1 MDISSVNNY
10 YGSHNVNKHHHKK
23 NHHHSD
29 QNVRSDSVAI
39 EGQRDDGADK
49 ALRAMRQDINRTESA
64 EPPVS
69 VHTSSVAVGDS
80 KSTVSIG
87 TFNVNWLGGEAG
99 GGMKPR
105 KEADYKDIASLIKD
119 SGASVMGLE
128 EVGSEDAIKRL
139 INYLPGYD
147 FVIGTTGVR
156 DGGKS
161 QKLVVLY
168 DTAKVQCDKSSVEEL
183 KDVMVPEI
191 AGEGRLRAP
200 LAVKMKADNFDFTL
214 VVCHMKAR
222 FDEQAKEI
230 RSAQADKLNSWIQN
244 KIKDGGEKDV
254 IVVGDFNDFLGSI
267 PLKKMESQLYF
278 VTQEAAERGDY
289 SNIKFKSLIDQIG
302 VTSTPGGAKANY
314 ISQSVHMPDIGKY
327 PNFVKR
333 ISDHRP
339 VVATFRSDIDP
350 NS

>member
-10 YGSHNVNKHHHKK
+10 YGSHRVNDHNHRK
-23 NHHHSD
+23 NHHHAD
-29 QNVRSDSVAI
+29 QNIRPDSVTI
-39 EGQRDDGADK
+39 EGQRDDGSDNI
-49 ALRAMRQDINRTESA
+49 LRVMRRQINRTESA
-64 EPPVS
+64 ETPVS
-69 VHTSSVAVGDS
+69 VHTSSVAVGNG

-87 TFNVNWLGGEAG
+87 TFNVEWLGSEKAA
-99 GGMKPR
+99 GMKPR
-105 KEADYKDIASLIKD
+105 KEAEYRDIASLIKE
-119 SGASVMGLE
+119 SGASIMGLE
-128 EVGSEDAIKRL
+128 EVGTEEAVQRL

-147 FVIGTTGVR
+147 YVIGTTGVR

-161 QKLVVLY
+161 QRLVVLY

-222 FDEQAKEI
+222 FDERAKEI
-230 RSAQADKLNSWIQN
+230 RNAQADRLNSWIQN
-244 KIKDGGEKDV
+244 RVETGGDKDI
-254 IVVGDFNDFLGSI
+254 IVVGDFNDFIGSI

-302 VTSTPGGAKANY
+302 ATKTPGGAESNY
-314 ISQSVHMPDIGKY
+314 IPQSVHTPDVGKY

-350 NS
+350 D

>member
-1 MDISSVNNY
+1 MDISSVNRQYDSYNIKK
-10 YGSHNVNKHHHKK
+10 HHHQKHHHKE
-23 NHHHSD
+23 
-29 QNVRSDSVAI
+29 QNVSSDSVSI
-39 EGQRDDGADK
+39 EGRRNDGSDK
-49 ALRAMRQDINRTESA
+49 ALRAMRQEINSTESA
-64 EPPVS
+64 EPAVR
-69 VHTSSVAVGDS
+69 VHTSSVDVAGG
-80 KSTVSIG
+80 KTVSIG
-87 TFNVNWLGGEAG
+87 TFNTNWLGGEAG
-99 GGMKPR
+99 AGMKPR
-105 KEADYKDIASLIKD
+105 KEADYKDIASLIKE

-128 EVGSEDAIKRL
+128 EVGSEDAVKRL

-161 QKLVVLY
+161 QRLVVLY
-168 DTAKVQCDKSSVEEL
+168 DTAKVQCDKSSMEEL
-183 KDVMVPEI
+183 KDVMVPEL

-222 FDEQAKEI
+222 FDEEAKEI

-278 VTQEAAERGDY
+278 VTQEAAQKGEY

-302 VTSTPGGAKANY
+302 VTSVSGGAEANY

-333 ISDHRP
+333 ISDHKP
-339 VVATFRSDIDP
+339 VVASFRSDIDP
-350 NS
+350 DS